1 LFAVFYNVSQ
11 IGGIKSRLDTI
22 AGQQGHSIKRLDMNL
37 WPIELRSLGEGRNN
51 RISLLK
57 ALETSLR
64 YTKQHI
70 NTTTHLHRAMRF
82 FFNLVC
88 DDEMMIDDEGVEV
101 RDIEHARIQ
110 AMKAI
115 AELRQE
121 GGTDLNEWSRWRLEV
136 LDEAGDMVFSL
147 HLNQTIH

>member
-1 LFAVFYNVSQ
+1 
-11 IGGIKSRLDTI
+11 
-22 AGQQGHSIKRLDMNL
+22 MNL
-37 WPIELRSLGEGRNN
+37 RSIELRSLGVGQRN

-70 NTTTHLHRAMRF
+70 NTTAHLHRAMRF

-101 RDIEHARIQ
+101 RDIEHARVQ

-121 GGTDLNEWSRWRLEV
+121 GGADLTEWSRWRLEV

-147 HLNQTIH
+147 QLNQTIH